1 MQEYNRRVVDTQID
15 MLLSALPAVAIEG
28 PKGVGKT
35 ATAERRA
42 RTVYRLDDPTQRE
55 IAVNDPAIL
64 LKAPP
69 PVLIDEWQHAPSTW
83 DAVRRA
89 VDNDASPNRFLL
101 TGSAFS
107 NARPTHSGAGRIVT
121 VRMRPL
127 ALSER
132 GLGASTVSLTN
143 LLEGHRLPVSGA
155 TDVTLADYTRE
166 IVRSGLPGLRHLSGG
181 PLGSQI
187 DSYLE
192 RVVQRDVEEQGYR
205 VRKPAQLRRWMEAYA
220 AATAMVANFE
230 KIRDAATS
238 GDGITPARPTADSF
252 REALMQLW
260 LLDPVPGWI
269 PSRNHLSRLTQA
281 QKHHVADPAFAAR
294 LLGLGEDALLAGR
307 TGDSRRLPRD
317 GTLLGALFESLVTL
331 SVRVYA
337 QAANAHIHHLRTWDG
352 RREIDLIAERD
363 DHRVLAIEVKLS
375 PTVDDKDVKHLL
387 WLKGELGDDVL
398 DLVVVTTGPC
408 AYRRTDGIAIVP
420 AALLGP

>member
-1 MQEYNRRVVDTQID
+1 
-15 MLLSALPAVAIEG
+15 
-28 PKGVGKT
+28 
-35 ATAERRA
+35 
-42 RTVYRLDDPTQRE
+42 
-55 IAVNDPAIL
+55 
-64 LKAPP
+64 
-69 PVLIDEWQHAPSTW
+69 
-83 DAVRRA
+83 
-89 VDNDASPNRFLL
+89 
-101 TGSAFS
+101 
-107 NARPTHSGAGRIVT
+107 
-121 VRMRPL
+121 
-127 ALSER
+127 
-132 GLGASTVSLTN
+132 VSLTN